1 MALQKK
7 NKMITL
13 VTGLWDIGRGNLSE
27 GWSRSFDHYLNKFE
41 QLLQVDCNMI
51 IFGDKEL
58 EKFVSERRNEENTQ
72 FILRD
77 LNWFRNNEFFDQIQN
92 IRNNPKWY
100 NLAGWLKDSTQAK
113 LEMYNPLVMSK
124 MFILHDA
131 VLLDKFDSEKLYW
144 IDAGLANTVHMGY
157 LTHDKVLGKID
168 KLSDNFLFICFP
180 YQADREIHGF
190 NIDKMTEI
198 TGTKVDKVCR
208 GGFFGGTKE
217 LIRQMNTLYYNLI
230 KSTLQKGL
238 MGTEESLFSIL
249 LYNNPTISD
258 YVEIES
264 NGLVY
269 KFFEDVKNDTAEVKT
284 LKKNYKVKKNK
295 TGDVGLYVI
304 TFNSPKQFETL
315 ITSMLEYDSDFINK
329 TKKFLLDN
337 STDLSTTPRYKELC
351 EQYGFEHIKKDNIGI
366 TGGRVFVAEHFH
378 ESDMD
383 YYYFYEDDMFFY
395 NGSDDTC
402 KNGFNRKTKNLYR
415 KVFQIFKKEDFDFLK
430 LNFTEFYG
438 SHEKQWS
445 WYNVDQEFRKT
456 HWPMNQNLPRNGQD
470 PDSPSLE
477 FKNIKSYEG
486 IPYATGEIYLSN
498 WPILLS
504 KEGNYKCYIE
514 TKFQFP
520 YEQTLMSH
528 CYKETIK
535 GRIHAGVL
543 LMTPTEHNRFDFYEG
558 SLRKEF

>member
-1 MALQKK
+1 
-7 NKMITL
+7 MITL

-41 QLLQVDCNMI
+41 QLLQIDCNMI

-58 EKFVSERRNEENTQ
+58 QDFVSSKRNNSNTQ
-72 FILRD
+72 FVLRD
-77 LNWFRNNEFFDQIQN
+77 LDWFKNGEFYYQIQT
-92 IRNNPKWY
+92 IRNNPKLY
-100 NLAGWLKDSTQAK
+100 NLAWWLKDSTQSK

-124 MFILHDA
+124 MFLLHDA
-131 VLLDKFDSEKLYW
+131 VILDKFNSEKLYW

-157 LTHDKVLGKID
+157 FTHDNVLPKID
-168 KLSDNFLFICFP
+168 KLTDNFLFVCFP

-190 NIDKMTEI
+190 DIKQMDKITE
-198 TGTKVDKVCR
+198 TRVDKVCR

-217 LIRQMNTLYYNLI
+217 LIRHMNGLYYGLI

-249 LYNNPTISD
+249 LYQNTTIID

-264 NGLVY
+264 NGLMY
-269 KFFEDVKNDTAEVKT
+269 KFFEDVKNDSVELKT
-284 LKKNYKVKKNK
+284 LRKTKKIVKSSS
-295 TGDVGLYVI
+295 GDVGLYVI
-304 TFNSPKQFETL
+304 SFNSPKQFETL
-315 ITSMLEYDSDFINK
+315 IDSMMEYDSDFISK
-329 TKKFLLDN
+329 TKKFLLNN
-337 STDLSTTPRYKELC
+337 STDLSTTPRYLELC

-366 TGGRVFVAEHFH
+366 TGGRVFVAEHFN

-383 YYYFYEDDMFFY
+383 YYYFFEDDMFFY
-395 NGSDDTC
+395 NGIDDVC

-415 KVFQIFKKEDFDFLK
+415 KVLQIFKKEELDFLK
-430 LNFTEFYG
+430 LNFTEFFG

-445 WYNVDQEFRKT
+445 WYNVDQEFRKK
-456 HWPMNQNLPRNGQD
+456 HWPMNPELPKQGQD
-470 PDSPSLE
+470 PNSPCLE

-486 IPYATGEIYLSN
+486 IPYATGEVYLSN
-498 WPILLS
+498 WPIILS

-514 TKFQFP
+514 TKFDYP
-520 YEQTLMSH
+520 YEQTLMSY

-535 GRIHAGVL
+535 GRISSGVL
-543 LMTPTEHNRFDFYEG
+543 LMTPTEHNRFEFYEG